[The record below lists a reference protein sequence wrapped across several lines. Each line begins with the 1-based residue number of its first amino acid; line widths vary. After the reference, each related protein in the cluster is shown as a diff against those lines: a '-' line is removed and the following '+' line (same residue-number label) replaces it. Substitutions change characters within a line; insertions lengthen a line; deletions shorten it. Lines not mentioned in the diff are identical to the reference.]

1 MRSFNGHYFC
11 LTIFILLFLVS
22 ESFSQVYQTQF
33 VNKAPLYA
41 TASLLQ
47 DYDNDGDMDIIITRR
62 NSTNDKLP
70 SSVEWLENDGTGQFP
85 RNTLFENLS
94 FPVDI
99 DLGDFDMDGDAD
111 YVVSD
116 RYVNINSG
124 ALVLFQKQIDGT
136 YDKLFIEDSIRTDQS
151 AIADFNKDGKPD
163 VVSVGF
169 NRPTVS
175 IYWNNGNLN
184 FSKQEIT
191 DTVIQVELV
200 EVNDIDN
207 DGDDDIVYGGGG
219 LEGFKLLY
227 NNGSGVFDSS
237 QTLFVNN
244 GQNSNVKRGLTVT
257 DLNNDGIK
265 DILAFSGVGFGGL
278 YFLDG
283 SNNFNSSLID
293 RDGIDL
299 GGDIAVAD
307 FDGNGL
313 KDVVRQNIGDDFVS
327 ILFQESN
334 MVFRKEFL
342 ELHWDNRGPGQMSV
356 GDLDGDEDLDLVFP
370 ENGNVDGDLS
380 WFENIKGNLYRHYLY
395 SEIEAV
401 RLPKITDLDNDG
413 DLDIVVTAGDDG
425 VKTEEDEI
433 VWYENRGKNT
443 FIENRIDDNISF
455 PAGLALG
462 DLDGDGFT
470 DVIAT
475 AYEDSSL
482 FWYKKNGPGWKR
494 IVVDES
500 LNNPLG
506 CDVADINSDNN
517 LDIALCAY
525 GESKILWY
533 MNNGSG
539 LFTRKVVDPNLNEPQ
554 KIKIWDMDNDGD
566 LDIVVTTLD
575 TNNTVVLYLNNG
587 SEVFSRSTL
596 ITGQKSSSLD
606 IGDWDGNNTPDI
618 IVGFDKGTSVG
629 SAKRDVAV
637 LLNNGQAGFSDSTLI
652 VREERTDVLKLV
664 DVDKDNDLD
673 IIFGSGSAGIFP
685 LRLALN
691 SNGSIEKIKDI
702 TDRAVR
708 VYGIDAADINEDGI
722 IDIAASDQVNSTNN
736 LLLLV
741 GDIESAVSDN
751 LSTIPN
757 SFSLYQNYPNPFNP
771 LTNIQYDI
779 NKPGQVSLVI
789 FNILGK
795 KVRTLVNGE
804 KQSGSYHIQWD
815 SRSDNGNLL
824 PSGIYIMQIK
834 ASGTQISRKMVLL
847 K

>member
-136 YDKLFIEDSIRTDQS
+136 YDKLCIEDSIRTDQS

-334 MVFRKEFL
+334 LVFRKEFL
-342 ELHWDNRGPGQMSV
+342 EFHWDNRGPGQMSV

-380 WFENIKGNLYRHYLY
+380 WFENIEGNLYRHYLY
-395 SEIEAV
+395 NEIEGV
-401 RLPKITDLDNDG
+401 RFPKITDLDNDG

-443 FIENRIDDNISF
+443 FIENRIEDNISF

-815 SRSDNGNLL
+815 SRSDNGK
-824 PSGIYIMQIK
+824 SFTFWYIYN
-834 ASGTQISRKMVLL
+834 AN
-847 K
+847 